1 MTRWLSWLAILT
13 SALLGI
19 FTPPVFA
26 QGLTSCT
33 MEFKLE
39 GWSALYETASGK
51 GTIKCTNGQ
60 TANVSRS
67 SKGGGITFGK
77 MKIVD
82 GTGTFSE
89 VKDINELFG
98 DYTFAEA
105 EAADGKAAEAR
116 VMTKGKVSLALAG
129 KGEGTALGTDFGKF
143 SITKQE

>member
-1 MTRWLSWLAILT
+1 MTRRFSWLTILA
-13 SALLGI
+13 SVLLGAPA
-19 FTPPVFA
+19 PPVLA
-26 QGLTSCT
+26 QGLTSCSLD
-33 MEFKLE
+33 FKLE

-60 TANVSRS
+60 TANVSLS

-77 MKIVD
+77 VKIVD

-89 VKDINELFG
+89 VKDISELFG
-98 DYTFAEA
+98 DYTFTEA

-143 SITKQE
+143 SITKQP